1 VKADLQY
8 LVLKFKV
15 IAWKNANNFSSPPV
29 LSSDLPVSG
38 RKCCKHVNNEYTDMT
53 KN

>member
-29 LSSDLPVSG
+29 SG
-38 RKCCKHVNNEYTDMT
+38 RKCCKHVNNEYTGMT